1 MKIRMK
7 KRTFLKPVI
16 LGFVLLYL
24 VSVSLSTWLM
34 KCKFEDDY
42 KQNITMRASSIQSIV
57 REESRNRG
65 WQGDSLEKNQKNY
78 LKMLLSGICTMTDS
92 KYQLISAAIY
102 DMEGKLEA
110 ESQNVIGA
118 TYYDDKT
125 KEYEYLYYAL
135 EDYLTEE
142 EIRKL
147 AEYQNKINQGDP
159 DKPAQY
165 LGSVEVEQ
173 DSLELAAIQIYEA
186 WWTEG
191 EETVA
196 SAKLPSKFQG
206 YFVTAGNANYYMS
219 ACSSVWDWKNP
230 SLKQDTE
237 RIQLEFMG
245 NFAAFP
251 GIQHG
256 IKYWE
261 KWQEETYLHNF
272 PETIDDNY
280 ISLEQYYSKITNQA
294 ADSEDSIADVIIP
307 IYFGDDSEHV
317 YSLIFRNI
325 THPWVAAMNYMKYV
339 YLGGIFLMLVCAA
352 AVIYAM
358 NRTYEQQTR
367 LEEMRRD
374 FTNAIAHELKT
385 PLSVVRGFTEN
396 LKENTNEQK
405 KDYYLDKIVEQ
416 TEEMDQMVRKMCD
429 ISKLDSEQL
438 VLQKESVD
446 LLELFQE
453 QEKKV
458 QSLIAEMDLDVEYR
472 LRGEFQLEGDRYYL
486 GKALLNLFSNAAEYN
501 RRNGNILITVD
512 PAFCSIENTGD
523 PIPEEK
529 LAFAGNLF
537 YSGDEN
543 RSYQRKHLGLGLY
556 LAERIFE
563 LHHLKMKIENTESG
577 VRVIVQKRSEK

>member
-1 MKIRMK
+1 MKIRKK

-110 ESQNVIGA
+110 KSQNVIGA

-261 KWQEETYLHNF
+261 DWQEEAYLHDF
-272 PETIDDNY
+272 PETMDDNY
-280 ISLEQYYSKITNQA
+280 ISLEQYYSKITNQV
-294 ADSEDSIADVIIP
+294 ADSEDSITDVIVP

-325 THPWVAAMNYMKYV
+325 THPWMAAMNYMKYV
-339 YLGGIFLMLVCAA
+339 YLGGFFLMLVCAA

-396 LKENTNEQK
+396 L
-405 KDYYLDKIVEQ
+405 
-416 TEEMDQMVRKMCD
+416 
-429 ISKLDSEQL
+429 
-438 VLQKESVD
+438 
-446 LLELFQE
+446 
-453 QEKKV
+453 
-458 QSLIAEMDLDVEYR
+458 
-472 LRGEFQLEGDRYYL
+472 
-486 GKALLNLFSNAAEYN
+486 
-501 RRNGNILITVD
+501 
-512 PAFCSIENTGD
+512 
-523 PIPEEK
+523 
-529 LAFAGNLF
+529 
-537 YSGDEN
+537 
-543 RSYQRKHLGLGLY
+543 
-556 LAERIFE
+556 
-563 LHHLKMKIENTESG
+563 
-577 VRVIVQKRSEK
+577 

>member
-1 MKIRMK
+1 MKIRKK

-16 LGFVLLYL
+16 LGFILLYL

-42 KQNITMRASSIQSIV
+42 EQNITMRASSIQSIV

-110 ESQNVIGA
+110 KSQNVIGA

-135 EDYLTEE
+135 EDYLTED

-159 DKPAQY
+159 DNPAQY

-261 KWQEETYLHNF
+261 EWQEETYLHDF
-272 PETIDDNY
+272 PEIMDDNY
-280 ISLEQYYSKITNQA
+280 ISLEQYYSKITNQV
-294 ADSEDSIADVIIP
+294 ADSENSIADVIIP

-325 THPWVAAMNYMKYV
+325 THPWMAAMNYMKYV
-339 YLGGIFLMLVCAA
+339 YLGGFFLMLVCAA

-472 LRGEFQLEGDRYYL
+472 LRGEFRLEGDRYYL

-512 PAFCSIENTGD
+512 PTFCSIENTGD

-563 LHHLKMKIENTESG
+563 LHHLNMKMENTERG
-577 VRVIVQKRSEK
+577 VRVTVQKRSEK

>member
-1 MKIRMK
+1 
-7 KRTFLKPVI
+7 
-16 LGFVLLYL
+16 
-24 VSVSLSTWLM
+24 
-34 KCKFEDDY
+34 
-42 KQNITMRASSIQSIV
+42 
-57 REESRNRG
+57 
-65 WQGDSLEKNQKNY
+65 
-78 LKMLLSGICTMTDS
+78 MLI
-92 KYQLISAAIY
+92 
-102 DMEGKLEA
+102 
-110 ESQNVIGA
+110 
-118 TYYDDKT
+118 
-125 KEYEYLYYAL
+125 
-135 EDYLTEE
+135 
-142 EIRKL
+142 
-147 AEYQNKINQGDP
+147 
-159 DKPAQY
+159 
-165 LGSVEVEQ
+165 
-173 DSLELAAIQIYEA
+173 
-186 WWTEG
+186 
-191 EETVA
+191 
-196 SAKLPSKFQG
+196 
-206 YFVTAGNANYYMS
+206 
-219 ACSSVWDWKNP
+219 
-230 SLKQDTE
+230 
-237 RIQLEFMG
+237 
-245 NFAAFP
+245 
-251 GIQHG
+251 
-256 IKYWE
+256 
-261 KWQEETYLHNF
+261 
-272 PETIDDNY
+272 
-280 ISLEQYYSKITNQA
+280 
-294 ADSEDSIADVIIP
+294 
-307 IYFGDDSEHV
+307 
-317 YSLIFRNI
+317 
-325 THPWVAAMNYMKYV
+325 
-339 YLGGIFLMLVCAA
+339 CAA

-472 LRGEFQLEGDRYYL
+472 LRGEFRLEGDRYYL

-512 PAFCSIENTGD
+512 PTFCSIENTGD

-563 LHHLKMKIENTESG
+563 LHHLKMKMENTETG
-577 VRVIVQKRSEK
+577 VRVTIEGDKNLKKKKKEKS

>member
-1 MKIRMK
+1 MKIRKK

-16 LGFVLLYL
+16 FGFILLYL
-24 VSVSLSTWLM
+24 VSMSLSTWLM

-42 KQNITMRASSIQSIV
+42 EQNITMRASSIQSIV

-65 WQGDSLEKNQKNY
+65 WQGERLEKNQKNY
-78 LKMLLSGICTMTDS
+78 LNMLLSGICTMTDS

-110 ESQNVIGA
+110 KSQNVIGA

-142 EIRKL
+142 EIRIL
-147 AEYQNKINQGDP
+147 AEYQNRINQGDP

-165 LGSVEVEQ
+165 LGSAEVEQ
-173 DSLELAAIQIYEA
+173 DSLELAGIQIYEV

-206 YFVTAGNANYYMS
+206 YFVTAGNATYYMS
-219 ACSSVWDWKNP
+219 DCSSVWDWKNP
-230 SLKQDTE
+230 SVHQDTE

-256 IKYWE
+256 IKCWE
-261 KWQEETYLHNF
+261 NWQEEAYLHNF
-272 PETIDDNY
+272 PETMDDNY
-280 ISLEQYYSKITNQA
+280 ISLDQYYSKITNQV

-325 THPWVAAMNYMKYV
+325 THSWMAAMNYMKYV
-339 YLGGIFLMLVCAA
+339 YLGGFFLMLACAA

-458 QSLIAEMDLDVEYR
+458 QSLIEEMDLDVEYR
-472 LRGEFQLEGDRYYL
+472 VRGEFRLEGDRYYL
-486 GKALLNLFSNAAEYN
+486 GKALMNLFSNAAEYN
-501 RRNGNILITVD
+501 RHNGNILITVD
-512 PAFCSIENTGD
+512 PAFCSIENTGN

-563 LHHLKMKIENTESG
+563 LHHLKMKMENTENG
-577 VRVIVQKRSEK
+577 VRVTVQKRSEK